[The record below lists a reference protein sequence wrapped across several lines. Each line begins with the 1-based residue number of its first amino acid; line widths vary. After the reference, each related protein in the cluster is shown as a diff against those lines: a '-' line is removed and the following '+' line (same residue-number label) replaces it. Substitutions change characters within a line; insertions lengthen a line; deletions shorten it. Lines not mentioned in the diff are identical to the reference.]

1 MEIFLA
7 LKNLTFRWTL
17 CILFRYSGLLLVLFP
32 VLKSKPLVIFFALL
46 CSVGSAVSEE
56 QKVNIVLPGS
66 DVMPAGPVFFPLK
79 QDKVEPLSPV
89 PEPVLA
95 SILAAGA
102 LMIFRRSRSA
112 R

>member
-1 MEIFLA
+1 MEISLA
-7 LKNLTFRWTL
+7 LKNLTFHWTL
-17 CILFRYSGLLLVLFP
+17 CILFRYSGLLLVLPP
-32 VLKSKPLVIFFALL
+32 VVKSKLLVIFFALL
-46 CSVGSAVSEE
+46 CSVGLAASQD
-56 QKVNIVLPGS
+56 QKVNIVLSGN

-79 QDKVEPLSPV
+79 QDKMEPLSPV

-102 LMIFRRSRSA
+102 LMIFRRSRSI